1 MLTSG
6 VNDEMLNTSG
16 VNDGEEDEFDE
27 DQLEDDGD
35 DEDNEWDDDSEDED
49 NQNQTKS
56 NNQTQKKPIDWK
68 QKFHS
73 TVTSQNRKMA
83 EMEKELASR
92 KGNKNITD
100 EDMEKIKEKYDEEDL
115 AIIEKIIQKK
125 TNAILD
131 ERKTNSLADR
141 EKNIFLKEYPEISD
155 PEFRHVQSLQK
166 EYGYSLKKAY
176 SILFG
181 NKEVKQE
188 NRKSSQ
194 SVSNS
199 FRWNSQ
205 QQNNK
210 GSNSEAKEMADM
222 EAFM

>member
-1 MLTSG
+1 
-6 VNDEMLNTSG
+6 
-16 VNDGEEDEFDE
+16 
-27 DQLEDDGD
+27 
-35 DEDNEWDDDSEDED
+35 
-49 NQNQTKS
+49 
-56 NNQTQKKPIDWK
+56 
-68 QKFHS
+68 
-73 TVTSQNRKMA
+73 MA

-199 FRWNSQ
+199 FR
-205 QQNNK
+205 
-210 GSNSEAKEMADM
+210 
-222 EAFM
+222 